1 MRALSFLVKENNA
14 WGALYDDA
22 GSVSPSPSP
31 SSKDAR
37 VRVEDVGILE
47 QLSFGLLYAY
57 LFIVRDVN
65 KRLNLAMIV
74 TMISESPFC

>member
-14 WGALYDDA
+14 WGCSLRDA
-22 GSVSPSPSP
+22 GSVSPSPGP

-47 QLSFGLLYAY
+47 QLNFRLLYAY
-57 LFIVRDVN
+57 LFIVRDVY